1 MLGQPAKP
9 DFLEVRRDGYTI
21 SSNPSK
27 LDLKYVLKFLTTEA
41 YWSQG
46 IDPTL
51 IIEALENS
59 LVLGL
64 FDDSGKQVGFARVVT
79 DYALFAYLRDVF
91 VDEAH
96 RGRGLGV
103 WITETAL
110 AHPRL
115 QTVPSWMLATEDAHR
130 VYEKAGFH
138 ALIHPEWYM
147 QRLGKR
153 TDKDAFIRPC

>member
-1 MLGQPAKP
+1 MPDQSSKH
-9 DFLEVRRDGYTI
+9 DFLAVRRDGYTI

-91 VDEAH
+91 VDEGH

-110 AHPRL
+110 AHPHL
-115 QTVPSWMLATEDAHR
+115 QKLPSWMLTTEDAHG

-147 QRLGKR
+147 QRLR
-153 TDKDAFIRPC
+153 KD

>member
-1 MLGQPAKP
+1 VLGQLAKP
-9 DFLEVRRDGYTI
+9 DFLEVRRDGYVI

-27 LDLKYVLKFLTTEA
+27 LDLEYVVRFLTTEA

-46 IDPTL
+46 IDPAL
-51 IIEALENS
+51 IIKALKNS

-64 FDDSGKQVGFARVVT
+64 FDGTGKQVGFARVIT

-115 QTVPSWMLATEDAHR
+115 QEVPSWMLATEDAHG

-138 ALIHPEWYM
+138 ALRHPEWYM
-147 QRLGKR
+147 QRLR
-153 TDKDAFIRPC
+153 